1 MAVARQRSRS
11 AALAEFPRPPG
22 LYLLHQSINHKMR
35 TLTIYKFNELSDE
48 AKAKAIEAVREDLK
62 EDGHDQ
68 FAFSWAIDDC
78 ALFEPAHAEMVKLL
92 GEDYYD
98 QNLTPDGKYGQ
109 FVFKNLR
116 KGIEWEEWWVLALI
130 ASALEITNDR
140 MFKLWLGIPER
151 LHKYVEYTIT
161 DQGTSTILELSHELL
176 SDDPVAL
183 ALKSIFDSAIQKFAT
198 HMITISERIR
208 QGMEDY
214 YSDEEMEEKI
224 SEGDW
229 EFDETG
235 DIFFG

>member
-1 MAVARQRSRS
+1 
-11 AALAEFPRPPG
+11 
-22 LYLLHQSINHKMR
+22 MR

-62 EDGHDQ
+62 EEGHNQ
-68 FAFSWAIDDC
+68 FALQWAIDDC

-116 KGIEWEEWWVLALI
+116 KGIEWEEWWVLACI
-130 ASALEITNDR
+130 ALALEITNDR

-151 LHKYVEYTIT
+151 LHKYAEYTIT
-161 DQGTSTILELSHELL
+161 DQATSTILELSHKLL
-176 SDDPVAL
+176 SDDPMAL
-183 ALKSIFDSAIQKFAT
+183 ALKPIFDSAVQKFAT

-208 QGMEDY
+208 QGMKDY

-224 SEGDW
+224 SEGSW

-235 DIFFG
+235 DIIFE

>member
-1 MAVARQRSRS
+1 
-11 AALAEFPRPPG
+11 
-22 LYLLHQSINHKMR
+22 MR

-62 EDGHDQ
+62 EEGHNQ
-68 FAFSWAIDDC
+68 FALQWAIDDC

-116 KGIEWEEWWVLALI
+116 KGIEWEEWWVLACI

-151 LHKYVEYTIT
+151 LHKYAEYTIT
-161 DQGTSTILELSHELL
+161 DQGTSTILELSHKLL
-176 SDDPVAL
+176 SDDPISL
-183 ALKSIFDSAIQKFAT
+183 ALKPIFDSAVQKFAT
-198 HMITISERIR
+198 HMITITERIR

-224 SEGDW
+224 SEGSW

-235 DIFFG
+235 DIIFE